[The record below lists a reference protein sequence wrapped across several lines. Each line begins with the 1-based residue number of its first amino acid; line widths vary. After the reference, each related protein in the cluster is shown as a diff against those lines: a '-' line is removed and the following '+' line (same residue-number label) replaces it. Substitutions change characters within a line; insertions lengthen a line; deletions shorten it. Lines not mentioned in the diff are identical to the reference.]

1 MARPSFLDLET
12 RPAKPRTT
20 GVTAAIDGG
29 STVEEVQSLLA
40 THGTFLDLWK
50 LGWGSAYLDPGLE
63 AKLALLRRHQ
73 VAACTGG
80 TLLEIAALQDRAEA
94 CIEWAAGCGFPFVEV
109 SDGLDLLGP
118 ARTRELITRASR
130 SVRVVAEVGAKDPS
144 RVLAPDEWVALARA
158 DLDAGATWVIAEGR
172 ESGTVGIYDR
182 NGSIRVE
189 VVEALLEHVGAEHL
203 LFEAPRKEQQAWF
216 INHVGAG
223 VNLSNI
229 APREAMGVESLR
241 LGLRADTTASALLR
255 RITVR
260 S

>member
-1 MARPSFLDLET
+1 
-12 RPAKPRTT
+12 
-20 GVTAAIDGG
+20 
-29 STVEEVQSLLA
+29 
-40 THGTFLDLWK
+40 
-50 LGWGSAYLDPGLE
+50 
-63 AKLALLRRHQ
+63 

-130 SVRVVAEVGAKDPS
+130 SVRVVAEVGAKDPR
-144 RVLAPDEWVALARA
+144 RVLAPDEWVALARD

-182 NGSIRVE
+182 DGSVRVE

-216 INHVGAG
+216 INHVGAS

-241 LGLRADTTASALLR
+241 LGLRADTTASARLR